1 MIYWIFIYFL
11 YKNFFFLSL
20 YSNQGSKSPHFKVH
34 FLESDRKWN
43 HHLTHLTLNFFEK
56 EPFKVHFKVH
66 FFWKYHLT
74 HLTLNFFEKGL
85 FKVHF

>member
-1 MIYWIFIYFL
+1 M
-11 YKNFFFLSL
+11 
-20 YSNQGSKSPHFKVH
+20 H